1 MIKLLTQLCFLFLFH
16 CENLIR
22 FRLRLFIEQ
31 LLGFNPLGILCLDLK
46 DQLSAQLLREV
57 VGRGFFGGSDE
68 STVDFRAVDL
78 AAASEQAQCVSIT
91 EFLRYVPDVMLS
103 INSMKIACLFIQAV
117 DDDGL
122 LSFDLE
128 SMRGEGH
135 YDEEVELGGD
145 PDALLEVS
153 SGGVDDILV

>member
-1 MIKLLTQLCFLFLFH
+1 MIKLLTELCFLFLLR

-31 LLGFNPLGILCLDLK
+31 LLGLNPLGILCLDLK
-46 DQLSAQLLREV
+46 DQLSAQLHREV
-57 VGRGFFGGSDE
+57 VGRSFFGGSDE

-78 AAASEQAQCVSIT
+78 AAASEQAQCVSIA
-91 EFLRYVPDVMLS
+91 EFLGYVPDVMLS

-117 DDDGL
+117 DDDCL

-135 YDEEVELGGD
+135 YDEEVELGG
-145 PDALLEVS
+145 
-153 SGGVDDILV
+153 